1 MAKKFN
7 LLAATIKTL
16 LKNKV
21 RPINI
26 ARKLK
31 ISKQRVNY
39 WVKTPIK
46 SSQSRRKK
54 LDKIYIDKIISLGE
68 NQTTSSMSS
77 RKIANIINSEFQKE
91 DINLSISKD
100 SVNRYLKEAFGK
112 PRKIHKVFHLTKE
125 QKIQRV
131 KFCRDILNKMIN
143 GKNIFFTDET
153 QIKTGS
159 YFNDSIR
166 LSQENQKK
174 IKEGKIEAYNLINR
188 EEKKFEGSI
197 MVAGGVSSVGLSN
210 IILVENTVNEF
221 AYAQMLLY
229 FKEDFDKLQEKAEGQ
244 LYFEQDGAT
253 PHTSES
259 NKKLI
264 KKLFGNNLVQNAPN
278 SPDLAYPI
286 ENIWGYLKPR
296 IKKRNPKTIE
306 ELKKY
311 TVEEWNKI
319 PLKVSKNC
327 GAHYT
332 ERLKKIIEIKGERLE
347 QYHLNQIKKEVEV
360 DQDKENDEEEKEF
373 NEEDGEKEVLKMKIV
388 YNDKRLGILKKKEI
402 ANLRKQLKVINEN
415 YRKDNKESKKYK
427 AKDIRLMSISRAE
440 SIIEWKN
447 NLKSNKDKK
456 VEEITKKIDRIDK
469 MDLIN
474 YLKYTKEQY
483 LEKKLKKEKNKENDD
498 DDSTIDEIEEA
509 INKIFRI
516 NKIEEEDDGI
526 KYELSF

>member
-1 MAKKFN
+1 MAKKLN
-7 LLAATIKTL
+7 LIAATIKTL

-31 ISKQRVNY
+31 ISRQRVNY
-39 WVKTPIK
+39 WIKTPIK

-54 LDKIYIDKIISLGE
+54 LDKMYIDKIISLGE

-77 RKIANIINSEFQKE
+77 RKIANIMNSEFQKE

-112 PRKIHKVFHLTKE
+112 PRKIHKVFHLTKK
-125 QKIQRV
+125 QKMQRV
-131 KFCRDILNKMIN
+131 KFCQNILNKMIS
-143 GKNIFFTDET
+143 GKNILFTDET
-153 QIKTGS
+153 QINTGS

-188 EEKKFEGSI
+188 PEKKFEASI

-221 AYAQMLLY
+221 AHAQMLLS
-229 FKEDFDKLQEKAEGQ
+229 FKEDFDKLQGKSDGP

-253 PHTSES
+253 PHKSES

-264 KKLFGNNLVQNAPN
+264 KKLFGNNFIQNAPN

-296 IKKRNPKTIE
+296 IKKRNPQTIQ
-306 ELKKY
+306 ELKQYK
-311 TVEEWNKI
+311 VEEWNKI
-319 PLKVSKNC
+319 PSKIIKNC

-332 ERLKKIIEIKGERLE
+332 KRLKKIIEIKGERLE
-347 QYHLNQIKKEVEV
+347 QYHLNQLKEEE
-360 DQDKENDEEEKEF
+360 DEQDKENE
-373 NEEDGEKEVLKMKIV
+373 
-388 YNDKRLGILKKKEI
+388 
-402 ANLRKQLKVINEN
+402 
-415 YRKDNKESKKYK
+415 
-427 AKDIRLMSISRAE
+427 
-440 SIIEWKN
+440 
-447 NLKSNKDKK
+447 
-456 VEEITKKIDRIDK
+456 
-469 MDLIN
+469 
-474 YLKYTKEQY
+474 
-483 LEKKLKKEKNKENDD
+483 
-498 DDSTIDEIEEA
+498 
-509 INKIFRI
+509 
-516 NKIEEEDDGI
+516 
-526 KYELSF
+526 